1 MGNSKA
7 IQAIVIVA
15 CGLIVSLWVTLSVIT
30 DDQNALAQLAGYMA
44 VGSFVIG
51 LLFGGRAILLLLL
64 LIAYGDLVKRGLVLF
79 GSLSYVD
86 IGKVLVSGPL
96 TLAGICVNLLWGAIS
111 GRIQMSKL
119 HWHIFTGCVVV
130 ALVSAAYSMFYY
142 ASFILGLKN
151 VVLGSAYMMLPWV
164 MVMIIKTPDQI
175 LRFMKTFLIVFFPV
189 ALYGINQG
197 FFGMSDFEIE
207 YLKSGYTLEARQLK
221 NDVMRIPSTMN
232 AARSLSVTMALCIMI
247 FISMRVCKARSW
259 LGMLHPLTLLIVPTF
274 GLAMIFSLTRIGWAA
289 ALVFPVLAVAFAG
302 KKRTIGIYGVGV
314 LLLSL
319 LVAYSEAIL
328 EKWEVI
334 NKVATEFVGA
344 DTAFGQQATSLST
357 LSARLVGWRNL
368 TKDSSLWSAFGV
380 DEATLD
386 NVGDTNLETGLHIDN
401 MSGGMTHDALTQL
414 IVKYGLVPFSVIGIG
429 ALVMLFWFHSLPFQF
444 RDPNDRRLSVM
455 ILGCIVAIAVSG
467 LSSGMHVP
475 INALLF
481 FFVGMGLSMAVRAKE
496 LKTAPVASA
505 PNPDELVGE
514 IPRVSVP
521 AD

>member
-7 IQAIVIVA
+7 IQAIVIVV
-15 CGLIVSLWVTLSVIT
+15 CGLILSFWVTLSVIT
-30 DDQNALAQLAGYMA
+30 NDQNALAQFAGYMA
-44 VGSFVIG
+44 VGSFLYG

-86 IGKVLVSGPL
+86 IGKVLISGPL
-96 TLAGICVNLLWGAIS
+96 ALAGMCVNLLWGAVS

-119 HWHIFTGCVVV
+119 HWYIFTGCVVGT
-130 ALVSAAYSMFYY
+130 LGSAAYSMFYY
-142 ASFILGLKN
+142 FSFIVGLKN

-164 MVMIIKTPDQI
+164 MVMIMKTPDQI
-175 LRFMKTFLIVFFPV
+175 LRFLKMFLIVFFPV
-189 ALYGINQG
+189 ALYGIIQG

-207 YLKSGYTLEARQLK
+207 YLESGYTLEGRQLK

-232 AARSLSVTMALCIMI
+232 AARTLSVTMALCIMI

-259 LGMLHPLTLLIVPTF
+259 LGLLHPLTLLVVPVF
-274 GLAMIFSLTRIGWAA
+274 GLAMVFSLTRIGWAS
-289 ALVFPVLAVAFAG
+289 ALAFPVLAVGFAG
-302 KKRTIGIYGVGV
+302 RKRTIGLYCAGV
-314 LLLSL
+314 LSLSL

-368 TKDSSLWSAFGV
+368 TRDSSLWSAFGV

-386 NVGDTNLETGLHIDN
+386 NVGDTNLETGLQIDN
-401 MSGGMTHDALTQL
+401 MSAGMTHDALTQL
-414 IVKYGLVPFSVIGIG
+414 IVKYGLVPFSVIASGVL
-429 ALVMLFWFHSLPFQF
+429 AMLFWFHSLPFQF
-444 RDPNDRRLSVM
+444 RDPNDRRLTVM
-455 ILGCIVAIAVSG
+455 ILACIVAIGISG

-496 LKTAPVASA
+496 LKTAPIASE